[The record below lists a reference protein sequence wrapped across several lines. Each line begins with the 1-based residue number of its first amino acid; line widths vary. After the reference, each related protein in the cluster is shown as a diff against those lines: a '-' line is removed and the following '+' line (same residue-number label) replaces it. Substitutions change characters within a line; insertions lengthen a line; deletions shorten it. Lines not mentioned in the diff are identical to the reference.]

1 MATKRDYYEVLGV
14 SKSSSADELK
24 RAYRKLALEWHPD
37 RNKSSESETKFK
49 EINEAYQVLS
59 DPKKKEAY
67 DQFGHAAFDPAS
79 GFSGG
84 AGPGSA
90 WGGKSG
96 PFQYT
101 YYSGGSPFGGGG
113 GGSPFGDLGSDP
125 FEIFESF
132 FGGASPFGRRAPAKP
147 HYSLKI
153 DFMDAVRGGEKT
165 VIIKG
170 KEHEI
175 KIPAGA
181 DSGTHI
187 RYHNFDVSFDVAPD
201 RRFQRDGNDIYSNLE
216 ISVADAALGADVDV
230 ETVDGPVRLRVRP
243 GTQSGALVRLRE
255 KGVPKLQGRG
265 RGDHYTRIIVKIPEH
280 LTREQRQLFEELQS
294 VS

>member
-1 MATKRDYYEVLGV
+1 MSTKRDYYEVLGV
-14 SKSSSADELK
+14 SKSSGADELK

-37 RNKSSESETKFK
+37 RNKSSEAETKFK

-90 WGGKSG
+90 WSGKSG

-101 YYSGGSPFGGGG
+101 YYSGGSPFGGGSE
-113 GGSPFGDLGSDP
+113 SPFGDLGGFSDP

-132 FGGASPFGRRAPAKP
+132 FGGASPFRRGPIKP

-153 DFMDAVRGGEKT
+153 DFMDAVKGGEKS

-170 KEHEI
+170 KEHAI

-187 RYHNFDVSFDVAPD
+187 RYHDFDVSFDVAPD
-201 RRFQRDGNDIYSNLE
+201 PRFQRDGNDVYSNHE
-216 ISVADAALGADVDV
+216 ISVSDAALGTEVDV
-230 ETVDGPVRLRVRP
+230 ETVDGPVRLRIRP
-243 GTQSGALVRLRE
+243 GTQPGTLVRLRG
-255 KGVPKLQGRG
+255 KGVPYLRG
-265 RGDHYTRIIVKIPEH
+265 HGSGDHYVRIIIKIPER
-280 LTREQRQLFEELQS
+280 LSGEERRLFEQLNRAE
-294 VS
+294 